1 MEVLF
6 DVRHKSAAVLLF
18 FLYLGIGSLEPL
30 KLEQLIR
37 SFALSRVFLQTSEH
51 ELFGLWTCKLDFLHI
66 RLMSEYLVVDSG
78 LINTREWEFA
88 IAQQIESD
96 DAQLPNVNL
105 LVWHHDLLGPDQL
118 RRHVEARSEPQLQTV
133 RLIFF
138 VKPGREMELIDLDA
152 WAFWTH
158 VVNQDVV
165 RLQVPVHNVIR
176 MQALH
181 SVYNL
186 THNVLD
192 VFFGE
197 SFRAKHLV
205 FECAECSIFV
215 SELIKRHRLRDF
227 EDFYDVWMVD
237 FLKVL

>member
-6 DVRHKSAAVLLF
+6 HVCHKFAAVLLL

-30 KLEQLIR
+30 TLEQLMR
-37 SFALSRVFLQTSEH
+37 SLALSRVLLQTSQH
-51 ELFGLWTCKLDFLHI
+51 ELFGLGTCKLDFLHI
-66 RLMSEYLVVDSG
+66 RLIIEYLIVDSG
-78 LINTREWEFA
+78 LIYAREWEFT

-105 LVWHHDLLGPDQL
+105 LVWRHELLGPNQL

-138 VKPGREMELIDLDA
+138 VKPGRKMEFIDLDA
-152 WAFWTH
+152 WAFWAH

-165 RLQVPVHNVIR
+165 HLQVPVHNVIC
-176 MQALH
+176 MQALD

-186 THNVLD
+186 THDVLD
-192 VFFGE
+192 LFFFE
-197 SFRAKHLV
+197 SFRAEHLV
-205 FECAECSIFV
+205 FECAKCSIFV
-215 SELIKRHRLRDF
+215 NELIKWHRLRDF
-227 EDFYDVWMVD
+227 EDFYNVWMVD
-237 FLKVL
+237 FL